1 MIKNFKYICILIFL
15 CSCGY
20 TPIYQ
25 VNQKLNFSLGTID
38 FSGDKKIGREIKK
51 NLEKF
56 KSDENEN
63 VFNANFIVFKRQE
76 IVTKDKKGDP
86 SSFKLI
92 IEIRLDLVE
101 EKNLKTFEKKFMK
114 ETTFDSMNNKF
125 ELKQYEDILLQDLVD
140 QIIFQINNYLS
151 SLKWYTNHLNL
162 KKLL

>member
-25 VNQKLNFSLGTID
+25 VNQKLNFSLGTIN

-63 VFNANFIVFKRQE
+63 VFNANFIVFKKQE

-92 IEIRLDLVE
+92 IEIKLDLVE
-101 EKNLKTFEKKFMK
+101 EKNLKTFKKKFMK

-125 ELKQYEDILLQDLVD
+125 ELKQYVSNIEKNMIFKILQDINMFFN
-140 QIIFQINNYLS
+140 IIENDL
-151 SLKWYTNHLNL
+151 
-162 KKLL
+162 

>member
-25 VNQKLNFSLGTID
+25 VNKKLNFSLNAVN

-56 KSDENEN
+56 KNDENEN
-63 VFNANFIVFKRQE
+63 IFNANFIVVKRQE

-86 SSFKLI
+86 SSFKLT
-92 IEIRLDLVE
+92 IEIELDLVE
-101 EKNLKTFEKKFMK
+101 EKNLKKFEKKFMK

-125 ELKQYEDILLQDLVD
+125 ELKQYVDNIEKNMIFKILQEINMFFNIIENDL
-140 QIIFQINNYLS
+140 
-151 SLKWYTNHLNL
+151 
-162 KKLL
+162 

>member
-25 VNQKLNFSLGTID
+25 VNQKLNFGLGTID

-63 VFNANFIVFKRQE
+63 IFNANFMVLKKQE

-92 IEIRLDLVE
+92 IEIKLDLVE
-101 EKNLKTFEKKFMK
+101 EKNLKTFEKKFTK

-125 ELKQYEDILLQDLVD
+125 ELKQYVSNIEKNMIFKILQDINMFFN
-140 QIIFQINNYLS
+140 IIENDL
-151 SLKWYTNHLNL
+151 
-162 KKLL
+162 

>member
-25 VNQKLNFSLGTID
+25 VNQKLNFSLGTIN

-63 VFNANFIVFKRQE
+63 VFNANFIVFKKQE

-86 SSFKLI
+86 SSFKLT
-92 IEIRLDLVE
+92 IEIELDLVE
-101 EKNLKTFEKKFMK
+101 EKNLKTFKKKFMK

-125 ELKQYEDILLQDLVD
+125 ELKQYVSNIEKNMIFKILQDINMFFN
-140 QIIFQINNYLS
+140 IIENDL
-151 SLKWYTNHLNL
+151 
-162 KKLL
+162 

>member
-25 VNQKLNFSLGTID
+25 VNEKLNFSLGAIN

-56 KSDENEN
+56 KNGGNEN

-76 IVTKDKKGDP
+76 IVTKNKKGDP
-86 SSFKLI
+86 SSLKLI
-92 IEIRLDLVE
+92 IEIELDLVE

-114 ETTFDSMNNKF
+114 ETTFDTMNNKF
-125 ELKQYEDILLQDLVD
+125 ELKQSISNIEKNMIFKILQDINMFFN
-140 QIIFQINNYLS
+140 IIENGL
-151 SLKWYTNHLNL
+151 
-162 KKLL
+162 

>member
-25 VNQKLNFSLGTID
+25 VNKELNFSLSAIN

-56 KSDENEN
+56 KNDENEY
-63 VFNANFIVFKRQE
+63 VFNANFIVVKRQE

-92 IEIRLDLVE
+92 IEIELDLVE

-125 ELKQYEDILLQDLVD
+125 ELKQYVDNIEKNMIFKILQDINMFFN
-140 QIIFQINNYLS
+140 IIENDL
-151 SLKWYTNHLNL
+151 
-162 KKLL
+162 

>member
-1 MIKNFKYICILIFL
+1 M
-15 CSCGY
+15 
-20 TPIYQ
+20 
-25 VNQKLNFSLGTID
+25 GTID

-63 VFNANFIVFKRQE
+63 IFNANFIVFKKQE

-92 IEIRLDLVE
+92 IEIKLDLVE
-101 EKNLKTFEKKFMK
+101 EKNLKTFEKKFTK

-125 ELKQYEDILLQDLVD
+125 ELKQYVSNIEKNMIFKILQDINMFFN
-140 QIIFQINNYLS
+140 IIENDL
-151 SLKWYTNHLNL
+151 
-162 KKLL
+162 

>member
-25 VNQKLNFSLGTID
+25 VNQKLNFSLGTIN

-63 VFNANFIVFKRQE
+63 VFNANFIVFKKQE

-92 IEIRLDLVE
+92 IEIKLDLVE
-101 EKNLKTFEKKFMK
+101 EKNLKKLKKKFMK

-125 ELKQYEDILLQDLVD
+125 ELKQYVSNIEKNMIFKILQDINMFFN
-140 QIIFQINNYLS
+140 IIENDL
-151 SLKWYTNHLNL
+151 
-162 KKLL
+162 

>member
-25 VNQKLNFSLGTID
+25 VNKKLNFSLGTID

-63 VFNANFIVFKRQE
+63 IFNANFMVLKKQE

-92 IEIRLDLVE
+92 IKIKLNLINKTSKKTL
-101 EKNLKTFEKKFMK
+101 EKEFIK
-114 ETTFDSMNNKF
+114 EVTFDSMDNKF
-125 ELKQYEDILLQDLVD
+125 ELNQ
-140 QIIFQINNYLS
+140 
-151 SLKWYTNHLNL
+151 YTNNIEKNMIFNILEDMNIFFNIIENDL
-162 KKLL
+162 

>member
-63 VFNANFIVFKRQE
+63 VFNANFIVFKKQE

-92 IEIRLDLVE
+92 IEIKLDLVE
-101 EKNLKTFEKKFMK
+101 EKNLKTFEKKFTK

-125 ELKQYEDILLQDLVD
+125 ELKQYVSNIEKNMIFKILQDINMFFN
-140 QIIFQINNYLS
+140 IIENDL
-151 SLKWYTNHLNL
+151 
-162 KKLL
+162 

>member
-56 KSDENEN
+56 KNDENEN
-63 VFNANFIVFKRQE
+63 IFNANFIVFKKQE

-92 IEIRLDLVE
+92 IEIKLDLVE
-101 EKNLKTFEKKFMK
+101 EKNLKTFEKKFTK

-125 ELKQYEDILLQDLVD
+125 ELKQYVSNIEKNM
-140 QIIFQINNYLS
+140 IFQILQDINMFFNIIENDL
-151 SLKWYTNHLNL
+151 
-162 KKLL
+162 

>member
-92 IEIRLDLVE
+92 IEIKLDLVE
-101 EKNLKTFEKKFMK
+101 EKNLKTFEKKFTK

-125 ELKQYEDILLQDLVD
+125 ELKQYVSNIEKNMIFKILQDINMFFN
-140 QIIFQINNYLS
+140 IIENDL
-151 SLKWYTNHLNL
+151 
-162 KKLL
+162 

>member
-63 VFNANFIVFKRQE
+63 IFNANFIVFKKQE

-92 IEIRLDLVE
+92 IEIKLDLVE
-101 EKNLKTFEKKFMK
+101 EKNLKTFEKKFTK

-125 ELKQYEDILLQDLVD
+125 ELKQYVSNIEKNMIFKILQDINMFFN
-140 QIIFQINNYLS
+140 IIENDL
-151 SLKWYTNHLNL
+151 
-162 KKLL
+162 

>member
-25 VNQKLNFSLGTID
+25 VNEKLNFSVGAIN

-56 KSDENEN
+56 KNGGNEN

-76 IVTKDKKGDP
+76 IVTKNKKGDP
-86 SSFKLI
+86 SSLKLI
-92 IEIRLDLVE
+92 IEIELDLVE

-114 ETTFDSMNNKF
+114 ETTFDTMNNKF
-125 ELKQYEDILLQDLVD
+125 ELKQYKNNIENNLIDKIFEKLIFDLRS
-140 QIIFQINNYLS
+140 I
-151 SLKWYTNHLNL
+151 
-162 KKLL
+162 

>member
-25 VNQKLNFSLGTID
+25 VNEKLNFSLGAIN

-56 KSDENEN
+56 KNGGNEN

-92 IEIRLDLVE
+92 IEIKLDLVE
-101 EKNLKTFEKKFMK
+101 EKNLKTFEKKFTK

-125 ELKQYEDILLQDLVD
+125 ELKQYVSNIEKNM
-140 QIIFQINNYLS
+140 IFQILQDINMFFNIIENDL
-151 SLKWYTNHLNL
+151 
-162 KKLL
+162 

>member
-25 VNQKLNFSLGTID
+25 VNQKLNFSLGTIN

-56 KSDENEN
+56 KNDENEN
-63 VFNANFIVFKRQE
+63 IFNANFIVFKKQE

-92 IEIRLDLVE
+92 IEIKLDLVE
-101 EKNLKTFEKKFMK
+101 EKNLKTFKKKFMK

-125 ELKQYEDILLQDLVD
+125 ELKQYVSNIEKNMIFKILQDINMFFN
-140 QIIFQINNYLS
+140 IIENDL
-151 SLKWYTNHLNL
+151 
-162 KKLL
+162 

>member
-25 VNQKLNFSLGTID
+25 VNKKLNFSLNAVN

-56 KSDENEN
+56 KNDENEN
-63 VFNANFIVFKRQE
+63 IFNANFIVVKRQE

-86 SSFKLI
+86 SSFKLT
-92 IEIRLDLVE
+92 IEIELDLVE
-101 EKNLKTFEKKFMK
+101 EKNLKKFEKKFMK

-125 ELKQYEDILLQDLVD
+125 ELKQYVDNIEKNMIFKILQDINMFFN
-140 QIIFQINNYLS
+140 IIENDL
-151 SLKWYTNHLNL
+151 
-162 KKLL
+162 